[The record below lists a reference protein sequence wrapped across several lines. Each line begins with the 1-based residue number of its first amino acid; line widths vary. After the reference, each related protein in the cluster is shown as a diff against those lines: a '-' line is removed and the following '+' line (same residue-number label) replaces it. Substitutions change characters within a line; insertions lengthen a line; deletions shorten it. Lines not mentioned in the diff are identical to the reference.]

1 MSKNHYVAIM
11 AGGIGTRFWPKS
23 RTGFPKQFLDIL
35 GTGKTLIQAT
45 LERYNKIVPI
55 ENIYVVTS
63 EDYVDIVKMQ
73 LPTLP
78 EENIV
83 AEPFRRNTA
92 PCIAYVSLKI
102 FEKDPEAV
110 MIAAP
115 ADNHILDEENF
126 AGVMNKAMEF
136 VSHINALTT
145 LGIRPTHPNTGYGYI
160 QHEDMEA
167 APGIYKVKTFTEKPN
182 LELAKA
188 FINSGDFLWNS
199 GIFVWKCK
207 TIISAFE
214 QYLPEVYELFHSE
227 KDKLNTAEEKKTIE
241 SIYSQCPSISIDFG
255 IMEKAKNVYIIP
267 ASFAWSDL
275 GTWNSAHANM
285 EKDYFDN
292 AVVGENVMVFDT
304 HDCII
309 HTNDKK
315 LVLVQGLENYIIVDT
330 DDVLMIC
337 KKEQEQEIKDY
348 VSEIKRTKGD
358 KFL

>member
-23 RTGFPKQFLDIL
+23 RTSFPKQFLDIL
-35 GTGKTLIQAT
+35 GTGKTLIQST
-45 LERYNKIVPI
+45 LERYNRIVPI

-63 EDYVDIVKMQ
+63 EDYVSIVKEQ
-73 LPTLP
+73 LPALP
-78 EENIV
+78 AENIV
-83 AEPFRRNTA
+83 AEPFRKNTA

-102 FEKDPEAV
+102 FEKDPDAV

-126 AGVMNKAMEF
+126 AGVMNKAFEF

-145 LGIRPTHPNTGYGYI
+145 LGIMPTHPNTGYGYI
-160 QHEDMEA
+160 QHEDLEV

-188 FINSGDFLWNS
+188 FIRSGDFLWNS

-207 TIISAFE
+207 AIISAFE
-214 QYLPEVYELFHSE
+214 QHLPEIFELFYTE
-227 KDKLNTAEEKKTIE
+227 KDKLNTPEEKKTIE
-241 SIYSQCPSISIDFG
+241 AIYAQCPSISIDFG
-255 IMEKAKNVYIIP
+255 IMEKAQNVYIIP

-292 AVVGENVMVFDT
+292 AVVGKTVMVYDT
-304 HDCII
+304 HNCII
-309 HTNDKK
+309 QSNDKK
-315 LVLVQGLENYIIVDT
+315 LVLVQGLEDYIVVDT

-337 KKEQEQEIKDY
+337 KKEKEQACQLA
-348 VSEIKRTKGD
+348 SRQASRQTNT
-358 KFL
+358 